1 MRSTIVSS
9 LVAIDRRISWF
20 LLCKAES
27 HSERSAEVWIS
38 EAFGGAAEQWC
49 EHKVIFSYMYVYL
62 ATVSYE
68 ELIFVA
74 RR

>member
-20 LLCKAES
+20 LLCKAEN

-49 EHKVIFSYMYVYL
+49 EHKSHLQLHVRILSNCIV
-62 ATVSYE
+62 
-68 ELIFVA
+68 
-74 RR
+74 